1 MEARRWFLA
10 HAAVV
15 TRPMVAHAP
24 SGDFTRSHEAVLG
37 GDKVALEAGPRT
49 DKIVAK
55 PGDEER
61 ILPSP
66 TSAWYGS

>member
-1 MEARRWFLA
+1 
-10 HAAVV
+10 
-15 TRPMVAHAP
+15 MVAHAP
-24 SGDFTRSHEAVLG
+24 SGDLARSHEAVLG
-37 GDKVALEAGPRT
+37 GEKVALDAGPKI

-66 TSAWYGS
+66 TSSWYGF